1 MHHPVISALL
11 FSIGCS
17 LHVLIWLGQLDP
29 AVVAADMGLHPLW
42 TDLVLVATADVLIKP
57 ELIRLC
63 DLCSQ
68 QKKDGVTVFT

>member
-17 LHVLIWLGQLDP
+17 LHVLIWLGKLDP

-68 QKKDGVTVFT
+68 QKKDGVTVFI